1 MSVGVCLCA
10 YVRVCVRVCVGKP
23 FVGEIGYERVC
34 VGAYVWV
41 RVCVRACV
49 GT

>member
-1 MSVGVCLCA
+1 MSVGVYLCA

-23 FVGEIGYERVC
+23 FVGERGYERVC
-34 VGAYVWV
+34 VCGCICVGAC
-41 RVCVRACV
+41 VCACV